1 MEKLLVVFT
10 AYSITQAPIAVAF
23 YVRDRLRF
31 ACTAQAHDVLALL
44 HKERQGA
51 KYWLGRG

>member
-31 ACTAQAHDVLALL
+31 ARTAQAHDVLALL